1 MDFPR
6 HIFRSYDIR
15 GLVEGELSA
24 DLAYRIGRAF
34 VGLLAQEGLD
44 FSGKAIVVGEDMR
57 ETSPE
62 FAAQVVQAI
71 TDSGVDVVRIGQ
83 VSTPLF
89 GFSVASRQEFAG
101 GVMITASH
109 NPSEYNGF
117 KFSRAGG
124 KPVGLESGLDVVR
137 DLAESGDYTQVQ
149 QQQGSV
155 REERMQE
162 AYYEKLFRLVPKESI
177 KPLKVVIDAGN
188 GMAEATFPKLLEQ
201 LPLDVEY
208 LYLTPDG
215 TFPNHEANP
224 LKAETLKDLQAKVKK
239 VGAHIGFALDGDCD
253 RIGLV
258 DEQGTVVES
267 SFVGALLG
275 LEMLKLNPGMHML
288 YDLRSSNIVPEVWK
302 ANGATTAKCKVG
314 HANIKKQMREENAG
328 FASELSLHLY
338 FESMSYLESSDL
350 CLLLFL
356 KLLSDSGKPI
366 SALTEPL
373 KKYHHSGEIN
383 FEVEDKDAA
392 IERVQSVFD
401 DSAENVFELDGLS
414 FEFSWGW
421 FNIRKSNTEPVLR
434 LNLEA
439 WDKETMERK
448 IKEVSDVI
456 MDRV

>member
-1 MDFPR
+1 MEFPR

-15 GLVEGELSA
+15 GLVEGELSV

-34 VGLLAQEGLD
+34 VGLLAEEGTD
-44 FSGKAIVVGEDMR
+44 FTGRAIVVGEDMR

-62 FAAQVVQAI
+62 FAEQIVQAI

-89 GFSVASRQEFAG
+89 GFSVASSNKFVG

-124 KPVGLESGLDVVR
+124 RPVGLESGLDVVR
-137 DLAESGDYTQVQ
+137 DLAEAGEYTQVQ
-149 QQQGSV
+149 EQQGSV

-162 AYYEKLFRLVPKESI
+162 AYYKKLFSLVPKESI
-177 KPLKVVIDAGN
+177 KPLKLVIDAGN
-188 GMAEATFPKLLEQ
+188 GMAEATFPELLKQ
-201 LPLDVEY
+201 LPVEVEY

-215 TFPNHEANP
+215 NFPNHEANP
-224 LKAETLKDLQAKVKK
+224 LKTETLAELQNKVRENNADL
-239 VGAHIGFALDGDCD
+239 GFALDGDCD

-258 DEQGTVVES
+258 DEQGEVVEP

-288 YDLRSSNIVPEVWK
+288 YDLRSSKIVPEMWE

-314 HANIKKQMREENAG
+314 HANIKKQMREEKAG

-338 FESMSYLESSDL
+338 FESMNYLESSDL

-356 KLLSDSGKPI
+356 KLLSESGKPLSELI
-366 SALTEPL
+366 APL
-373 KKYHHSGEIN
+373 KKYHHSGEMN
-383 FEVEDKDAA
+383 FEVEDKDGA
-392 IERVQSVFD
+392 IERLQSAFA
-401 DSAENVFELDGLS
+401 DSAENTFELDGVS

-421 FNIRKSNTEPVLR
+421 FNIRKSNTESVLR
-434 LNLEA
+434 LNVEA
-439 WDKETMERK
+439 WDSETMKRK
-448 IKEVSDVI
+448 RKEVTDVI
-456 MDRV
+456 EGNV